1 MRIKPFVLNIAVFF
15 LVGLPFFAQAE
26 WHFHPGE
33 DVYEVGPNESFTV
46 EIILGGA
53 GVDIDAF
60 GFDFTFPHELL
71 QYEDKDFAGTL
82 LESWAFKD
90 ANEYS
95 PGVLKVAG
103 FNVAEKITPP
113 AEGVWV
119 RLNFTVKDVEGGS
132 GELNIG
138 NFGDDLLTDGST
150 SAPASFNVMLASVN
164 ITFDVTVPEGTPEPD
179 LVYIVGT
186 FNSWDPGPGNSEIN
200 EDMPLTKVGDNQWQI
215 TLPFA
220 PGDNIEYKYTRG
232 SWGTVEK
239 TIAGEEIPNRVLVI
253 PEDDHTQLDAV
264 EKWND
269 IAVSVHQQD
278 NNQIPTDYNL
288 GQNYPNPFNPETTIG
303 FDLPKTAMITLN
315 VFDVTGKEITTLLNK
330 ELPAGRHSVKFN
342 GKDLA
347 SGVYFVSLRAPDFF
361 QYRKMLL
368 LR

>member
-1 MRIKPFVLNIAVFF
+1 MRNKLFILKIATIFLISLTVLT
-15 LVGLPFFAQAE
+15 QAE

-33 DVYEVGPNESFTV
+33 SAYENAPNTSFTV

-71 QYEDKDFAGTL
+71 QYDDKDFAGTL
-82 LESWAFKD
+82 IESWAFKD
-90 ANEYS
+90 ANEYA

-103 FNVAEKITPP
+103 FNVADKITSP

-119 RLNFTVKDVEGGS
+119 KLNFTVKDVEGGN
-132 GELNIG
+132 GEFTIG

-150 SAPASFNVMLASVN
+150 SSPAAFNVGLATVN
-164 ITFDVTVPEGTPEPD
+164 VTFDVTVPEGTPEPD
-179 LVYIVGT
+179 LVYIAGN

-200 EDMPLTKVGDNQWQI
+200 EDTPLTKVSDNQWQI

-220 PGDNIEYKYTRG
+220 PGDNILYKYTRG
-232 SWGTVEK
+232 NWGTVEK
-239 TIAGEEIPNRVLVI
+239 SMAGEEIPNRELVI
-253 PEDDHTQLDAV
+253 PEADHTQPDVV
-264 EKWND
+264 EKWSD
-269 IAVSVHQQD
+269 IAVSVHQQA
-278 NNQIPTDYNL
+278 NNQIPTAYNL
-288 GQNYPNPFNPETTIG
+288 GQNYPNPFNPETTIR

-330 ELPAGRHSVKFN
+330 ELPAGRHLVKFN